1 MNHTLAIGPEDLN
14 EFTIC
19 QRFYLGYLRSQYTFS
34 LSYANF
40 HIDNAVDFRFLFNE
54 KEGLVFDMCKHRFRP
69 YRECVGIDFDQI
81 HQEWNHVCFAY
92 KAVQLNF
99 NTMESQMKSYH
110 NGKFIQEGKI
120 RMGFIDP
127 FFPSIIL
134 YR

>member
-34 LSYANF
+34 ISYANF

-110 NGKFIQEGKI
+110 NGKFMKEGKI
-120 RMGFIDP
+120 EIIYLFITC
-127 FFPSIIL
+127 IMIG
-134 YR
+134 